1 MRAEIRVLRPGD
13 ERVLGHVADDV
24 FDDPIDAAATARFLR
39 APHHHMVV
47 AIDDGLVVGF
57 VSALHIEHPDKP
69 QPELWINQIGVAPA
83 RQRAGIA
90 RALLRRLFA
99 HARDIGC
106 TEAWVLTDRSN
117 AAAMA
122 LYASC
127 GADQPSDHVM
137 VTFRLD
143 GGGGDD

>member
-1 MRAEIRVLRPGD
+1 MRAEIRLLRPGD
-13 ERVLGHVADDV
+13 ERVLDRVADGV
-24 FDDPIDAAATARFLR
+24 FDDPIDAPAAERFLR
-39 APHHHMVV
+39 APHHHLAV
-47 AIDDGLVVGF
+47 AVEDGVVVGF

-69 QPELWINQIGVAPA
+69 QPELWINEIGVAPT

-90 RALLRRLFA
+90 RALLRRMFA
-99 HARDIGC
+99 HAREIGC

-117 AAAMA
+117 TAAMA

-127 GADQPSDHVM
+127 GGDQPSDHVM

-143 GGGGDD
+143 GDGD

>member
-1 MRAEIRVLRPGD
+1 MRAEIKLLRPGD
-13 ERVLGHVADDV
+13 ERVLGHVADGV
-24 FDDPIDAAATARFLR
+24 FDDPVDAVATSRFLR
-39 APHHHMVV
+39 APHHHLAV
-47 AIDDGLVVGF
+47 AIEDGVVVGF

-69 QPELWINQIGVAPA
+69 QPELWINEIGVAPA

-90 RALLRRLFA
+90 RALLHRMFER
-99 HARDIGC
+99 ARDLGC